1 MPRAAPRR
9 PAAPSPGQA
18 CTPGRTAFRREPKIV
33 PERAGWA
40 GPPPTHPQPAP
51 GDGKLGSVLVAN
63 HGVDAIG
70 LPKVQTGEHQ
80 ERQNKSHGCCGEP
93 QIRQNH
99 QHGVCDH
106 LVVVAEAQHLVLHP
120 GDDVKIHRAMGH
132 AHPEQGHHPDPGC
145 VFIGA
150 DLPADDA
157 TQQQL
162 NQREKEKHPTEVG
175 CFRVVS
181 VRTQGSG
188 CLKLAF

>member
-1 MPRAAPRR
+1 MGRPTTNAPR
-9 PAAPSPGQA
+9 SQ
-18 CTPGRTAFRREPKIV
+18 
-33 PERAGWA
+33 
-40 GPPPTHPQPAP
+40 AP

-80 ERQNKSHGCCGEP
+80 ERQNKSHGCCGES

-99 QHGVCDH
+99 QHGVRDH

-132 AHPEQGHHPDPGC
+132 AHPEQGHHPDPRC

-150 DLPADDA
+150 DLPAHDA
-157 TQQQL
+157 AQQQL
-162 NQREKEKHPTEVG
+162 DQGKKEKAPHRGGVLSC
-175 CFRVVS
+175 CFRQDT
-181 VRTQGSG
+181 RFRLPEACLLTQGRKGSWPRSHKPHRSRP
-188 CLKLAF
+188 C